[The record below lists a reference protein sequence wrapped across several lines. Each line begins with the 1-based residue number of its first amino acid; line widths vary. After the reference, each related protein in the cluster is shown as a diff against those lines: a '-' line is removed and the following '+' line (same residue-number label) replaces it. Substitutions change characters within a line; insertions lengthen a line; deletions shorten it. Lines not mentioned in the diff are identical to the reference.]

1 MESIQHKKMLVLN
14 ILKILYKY
22 SDVNHKLSQKDI
34 INYLKK
40 DYGMIAERK
49 AIKRNIQAILI

>member
-14 ILKILYKY
+14 ILKILYQY
-22 SDVNHKLSQKDI
+22 SDESHKLSQKDI
-34 INYLKK
+34 INYLKI

-49 AIKRNIQAILI
+49 CR